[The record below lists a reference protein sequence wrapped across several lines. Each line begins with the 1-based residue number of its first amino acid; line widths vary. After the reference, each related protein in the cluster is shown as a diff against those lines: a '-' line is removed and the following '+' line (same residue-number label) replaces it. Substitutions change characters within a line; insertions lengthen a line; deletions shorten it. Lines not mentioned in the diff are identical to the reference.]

1 MGKIKYYY
9 NAQTLSYEKIS
20 PSFGKSLFRFLG
32 FILASL
38 FTAIVIIVVA
48 FMYID
53 SPKEKK
59 LYSQIND
66 LETQYSDLS
75 RELDKMTT
83 VLKDLQHRDDNI
95 YRVITESEPIPNSI
109 RELGTGGSKRY
120 EEFEK
125 YAELGD
131 LVINTSK
138 KLKKVQKQLY
148 IQSKSYDELAQLIN
162 NKEKYWASRPAIQPI
177 SNKDLTR
184 LASGYGWRI
193 DPIYKTRKFH
203 EGIDFTAPRGTP
215 VYATG
220 DGVIVRI
227 QYLRTGYGKNII
239 IDHGF
244 GYSSLYAHLSSINV
258 KRGQKIK
265 RGQVIGKVGSSGKST
280 APHLHYEV
288 IKSKR
293 KVNPIEF
300 FYSDLNP
307 EEYELMIKIASQSNQ
322 SFD

>member
-20 PSFGKSLFRFLG
+20 PSFGKRLLRVFGFLM
-32 FILASL
+32 ASI
-38 FTAIVIIVVA
+38 FTAIGIIVIA
-48 FMYID
+48 FIYID
-53 SPKEKK
+53 SPKEKQ

-66 LETQYSDLS
+66 LEAQYSYLND
-75 RELDKMTT
+75 ELIKMTT
-83 VLKDLQHRDDNI
+83 VLKELQQRDDNI
-95 YRVITESEPIPNSI
+95 YRVITESEPIPSSI
-109 RELGTGGSKRY
+109 RELGTGGSKRF

-125 YAELGD
+125 YADLGD

-138 KLKKVQKQLY
+138 KLKKIQKQLY
-148 IQSKSYDELAQLIN
+148 LQSKSYDELAQLIN

-215 VYATG
+215 VHATG
-220 DGVIVRI
+220 DGVVKRI
-227 QYLRTGYGKNII
+227 QYLRTGYGKNIT

-244 GYSSLYAHLSSINV
+244 GYSSLYAHLSKVTV
-258 KRGQKIK
+258 KKGQKIT
-265 RGQVIGKVGSSGKST
+265 RGQIIGKVGSTGKST

-307 EEYELMIKIASQSNQ
+307 EEYELMIKYASQSNQ

>member
-20 PSFGKSLFRFLG
+20 PSFGKSLFRFFG
-32 FILASL
+32 FALASL
-38 FTAIVIIVVA
+38 FTAIAIIIIA

-59 LYSQIND
+59 LYAQIND
-66 LETQYSDLS
+66 LEEQYTFLS
-75 RELDKMTT
+75 GELDKIST

-138 KLKKVQKQLY
+138 KLKKVQKKLY

-215 VYATG
+215 VHATG
-220 DGVIVRI
+220 DGIVIRI

-244 GYSSLYAHLSSINV
+244 GYSSLYAHLSSIDV

-265 RGQVIGKVGSSGKST
+265 RGQIIGKVGSSGKST

-288 IKSKR
+288 IKNKR

>member
-20 PSFGKSLFRFLG
+20 PSFGKRLLRLFG
-32 FILASL
+32 FIMASL
-38 FTAIVIIVVA
+38 FTAIGIIIIA

-66 LETQYSDLS
+66 LEAQYSYLNN
-75 RELDKMTT
+75 ELEKMTT
-83 VLKDLQHRDDNI
+83 VLKDLQQRDDNI
-95 YRVITESEPIPNSI
+95 YRVITESEPIPSSI
-109 RELGTGGSKRY
+109 RELGTGGSKRF

-125 YAELGD
+125 YADLGD
-131 LVINTSK
+131 LVITTSE
-138 KLKKVQKQLY
+138 KLKKIQKQLY

-220 DGVIVRI
+220 DGVVIRI

-244 GYSSLYAHLSSINV
+244 GYSSLYAHLSNVSV

-265 RGQVIGKVGSSGKST
+265 RGQIIGKVGSSGKST

-307 EEYELMIKIASQSNQ
+307 EEYELMIKFASQSNQ

>member
-20 PSFGKSLFRFLG
+20 PSFGKRLLRVFG
-32 FILASL
+32 FIMASL
-38 FTAIVIIVVA
+38 FTAIGIIVIA

-66 LETQYSDLS
+66 LEAQYNYLS
-75 RELDKMTT
+75 NELEKMTT
-83 VLKDLQHRDDNI
+83 VLKDLQQRDDNI
-95 YRVITESEPIPNSI
+95 YRVITESEPIPSSI
-109 RELGTGGSKRY
+109 RELGTGGSKRF

-125 YAELGD
+125 YADLGD
-131 LVINTSK
+131 LVVNTSE
-138 KLKKVQKQLY
+138 KLKKIQKQLY

-215 VYATG
+215 VHATG
-220 DGVIVRI
+220 DGVVIRI

-244 GYSSLYAHLSSINV
+244 GYSSLYAHLSKVSI

-265 RGQVIGKVGSSGKST
+265 RGQIIGKVGSTGKST

-307 EEYELMIKIASQSNQ
+307 EEYELMIKFASQSNQ

>member
-20 PSFGKSLFRFLG
+20 PSFGKRLLRVFG
-32 FILASL
+32 FIMASL
-38 FTAIVIIVVA
+38 FTAIGIIIIA

-66 LETQYSDLS
+66 LEAQYSYLNN
-75 RELDKMTT
+75 ELEKMTT
-83 VLKDLQHRDDNI
+83 VLKDLQQRDDNI
-95 YRVITESEPIPNSI
+95 YRVITESEPIPSSI
-109 RELGTGGSKRY
+109 RELGTGGSKRF

-125 YAELGD
+125 YADLGD
-131 LVINTSK
+131 LVVNTSE
-138 KLKKVQKQLY
+138 KLKKIQKQLY

-215 VYATG
+215 VHATG
-220 DGVIVRI
+220 DGVVIRI

-244 GYSSLYAHLSSINV
+244 GYSSLYAHLSNVSV

-265 RGQVIGKVGSSGKST
+265 RGQIIGKVGSSGKST

-288 IKSKR
+288 IKGKR

-307 EEYELMIKIASQSNQ
+307 EEYELMIKFASQSNQ

>member
-20 PSFGKSLFRFLG
+20 PSFGKRLLRVFG
-32 FILASL
+32 FIMASL
-38 FTAIVIIVVA
+38 FTAIGIIVIA

-66 LETQYSDLS
+66 LEAQYNYLS
-75 RELDKMTT
+75 NELEKMTT
-83 VLKDLQHRDDNI
+83 VLKDLQQRDDNI
-95 YRVITESEPIPNSI
+95 YRVITESEPIPSSI
-109 RELGTGGSKRY
+109 RELGTGGSKRF

-125 YAELGD
+125 YADLGEL
-131 LVINTSK
+131 VVNTSE
-138 KLKKVQKQLY
+138 KLKKIQKQLY

-215 VYATG
+215 VHATG
-220 DGVIVRI
+220 DGVVMRI

-244 GYSSLYAHLSSINV
+244 GYSSLYAHLSNVSV

-265 RGQVIGKVGSSGKST
+265 RGQIIGKVGSTGKST

-307 EEYELMIKIASQSNQ
+307 EEYELMIKFASQSNQ